1 MHAFQMNYGMTRN
14 DCETMATAYAG
25 AALLTTSTAEDVTK
39 SLTTFMRGLEKVL
52 LSDNER
58 AYKLQQATLAQE
70 LVKAYIKRATH
81 LGII

>member
-1 MHAFQMNYGMTRN
+1 MITRN
-14 DCETMATAYAG
+14 DCETMAKAYAG

-39 SLTTFMRGLEKVL
+39 SLATFMRGLEKVL

-70 LVKAYIKRATH
+70 LVKAYIKRATQ

>member
-1 MHAFQMNYGMTRN
+1 MNYVMTRN
-14 DCETMATAYAG
+14 DCETMAKAYAG

-39 SLTTFMRGLEKVL
+39 SLATFMRGLEKVL

-70 LVKAYIKRATH
+70 LVKAYIKRATQ